1 MPNTIKQNV
10 IGFID
15 VLPDEFDLHQYI
27 DYETQFEK
35 AFVAPIQKIL
45 DTCNWSWKYK
55 PPVITLNKYLK

>member
-1 MPNTIKQNV
+1 
-10 IGFID
+10 
-15 VLPDEFDLHQYI
+15 VLPDEFGLHEYI